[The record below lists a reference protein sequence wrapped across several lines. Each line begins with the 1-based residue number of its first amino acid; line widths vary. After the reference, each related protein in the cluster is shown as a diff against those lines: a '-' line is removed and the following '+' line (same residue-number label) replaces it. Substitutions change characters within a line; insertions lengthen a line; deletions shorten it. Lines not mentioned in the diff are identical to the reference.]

1 MGNPHLRC
9 HKKHQHYAIISYF
22 NTNTVKSIVI
32 SRSTWFVIKCFVQ
45 TQKWWNNLTM
55 DEMKHYKYLIYLV
68 NHLPE
73 SQMAL
78 VSAMFW
84 RVQWLFVVL
93 YNLLSFSKES
103 FHSLVLLAKLEY
115 WTLFGHV
122 NSRSHIFIIKKLVL
136 CSTHIT
142 TKENQSPLISHKY
155 HRLLM
160 ISSRND
166 AEASRNQW
174 MYAYIIIE
182 RKSCSWVRKLTLT
195 ESSDE
200 RNWSIARDYITYPY

>member
-1 MGNPHLRC
+1 M
-9 HKKHQHYAIISYF
+9 
-22 NTNTVKSIVI
+22 
-32 SRSTWFVIKCFVQ
+32 Q
-45 TQKWWNNLTM
+45 TQKWMVKQFDNGWNETLQIPN
-55 DEMKHYKYLIYLV
+55 IFV

-78 VSAMFW
+78 VSAKFW
-84 RVQWLFVVL
+84 RVQWIFVVL
-93 YNLLSFSKES
+93 YTLLSFSKES
-103 FHSLVLLAKLEY
+103 LHSLVLLAKLEY

-122 NSRSHIFIIKKLVL
+122 NSGSHIFIIKKLVL